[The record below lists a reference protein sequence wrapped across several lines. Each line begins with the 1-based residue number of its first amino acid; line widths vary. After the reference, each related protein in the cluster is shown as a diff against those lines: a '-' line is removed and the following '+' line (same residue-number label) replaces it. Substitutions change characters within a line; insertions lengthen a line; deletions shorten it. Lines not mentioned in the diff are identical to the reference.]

1 MTEILTVEQVAQEL
15 QVSDKTVYNWI
26 KTNRLKATNIG
37 TQRKANYR
45 IRRADLNDFISK
57 GFVSEND
64 KEWIYSITD
73 TLFSWWLCRNLY
85 ARKNPFTA
93 SLSIWCLHSLLQY
106 IVGKCTPGS
115 FLMGLLAFLKSGASY
130 ELDIPTSDLKILHAY
145 KEALANWKWTTS
157 IGKSITE
164 AATALHTQWD
174 WTDFSDFR
182 LTQRLK
188 E

>member
-64 KEWIYSITD
+64 KE
-73 TLFSWWLCRNLY
+73 
-85 ARKNPFTA
+85 
-93 SLSIWCLHSLLQY
+93 
-106 IVGKCTPGS
+106 
-115 FLMGLLAFLKSGASY
+115 
-130 ELDIPTSDLKILHAY
+130 
-145 KEALANWKWTTS
+145 
-157 IGKSITE
+157 
-164 AATALHTQWD
+164 
-174 WTDFSDFR
+174 
-182 LTQRLK
+182 
-188 E
+188 